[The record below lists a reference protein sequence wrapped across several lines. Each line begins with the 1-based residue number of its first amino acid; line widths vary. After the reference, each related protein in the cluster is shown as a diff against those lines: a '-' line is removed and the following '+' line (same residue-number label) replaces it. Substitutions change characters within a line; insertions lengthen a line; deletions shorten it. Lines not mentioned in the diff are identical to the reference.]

1 MFQNISMGETTSY
14 KKWYQYSHSHSHHIH
29 MVSISDISHTTQW
42 TENSFRTLWQ
52 MLFAP
57 DLPRENVLSL
67 VARTPQLGKTL
78 HPGQIKTPAM
88 ELRPTRY
95 SKKWPLSI
103 YYVTSDTVSSTRTHF
118 LTSILITLV
127 YFYFSDNNTTIILD
141 RHSAPEFIPS
151 LHMNDGHI
159 KYTQTD
165 QSRTS

>member
-1 MFQNISMGETTSY
+1 MVSIFTFTFT
-14 KKWYQYSHSHSHHIH
+14 SHSHGINIRHIPYDTADRKLTSKI
-29 MVSISDISHTTQW
+29 VTNAVRPRPSQGECPVVTSGQDTSAREDSAPRATQDSSNG
-42 TENSFRTLWQ
+42 TPTNS
-52 MLFAP
+52 LF
-57 DLPRENVLSL
+57 
-67 VARTPQLGKTL
+67 
-78 HPGQIKTPAM
+78 
-88 ELRPTRY
+88 
-95 SKKWPLSI
+95 KKWPLSI

>member
-1 MFQNISMGETTSY
+1 MVSIFTFTFT
-14 KKWYQYSHSHSHHIH
+14 SHSHGINIRHIPYDTADRKLI
-29 MVSISDISHTTQW
+29 SI
-42 TENSFRTLWQ
+42 RKLWQ

-57 DLPRENVLSL
+57 DLPLRENVLSL